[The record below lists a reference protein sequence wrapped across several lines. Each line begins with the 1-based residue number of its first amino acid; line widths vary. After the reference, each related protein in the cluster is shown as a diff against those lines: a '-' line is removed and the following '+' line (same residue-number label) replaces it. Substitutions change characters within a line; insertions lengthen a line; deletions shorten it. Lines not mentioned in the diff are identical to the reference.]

1 MKNFRKI
8 LYIVIWFIFFSINK
22 ANSALF
28 GTDKINT
35 WLMWDTE
42 NVDVV
47 IQDYTAYLLWF
58 LYLVAVIY
66 WLYGWFKILTAWED
80 DDKVKSWKTIII
92 QALFWILI
100 IFLAGPIVNFFLWNW
115 GSNTGIIWE

>member
-1 MKNFRKI
+1 MKNLKKI
-8 LYIVIWFIFFSINK
+8 LYIAIWYTFFSLNK
-22 ANSALF
+22 AFWALF
-28 GTDKINT
+28 WTDKINT
-35 WLMWDTE
+35 WLMWDTD

-66 WLYGWFKILTAWED
+66 WLYGWFKIITAWWE

-92 QALFWILI
+92 QALIWIVI
-100 IFLAGPIVNFFLWNW
+100 IFLAWPIVNLFLWVGW
-115 GSNTGIIWE
+115 TNTGIIWE

>member
-8 LYIVIWFIFFSINK
+8 LYIIIWFIFFSINK
-22 ANSALF
+22 VNSDLF
-28 GTDKINT
+28 WTDKINI
-35 WLMWDTE
+35 WLIWDTE

-100 IFLAGPIVNFFLWNW
+100 IFLAAPIVNFFLWNW